1 MRRLPVV
8 ASFPLFLALV
18 VGLGAAIP
26 FPQAE
31 SDLHAD
37 PAARFGTLP
46 NGLRYVVMPNHEPKN
61 RASLRLLV
69 LAGSFQETESQR
81 GLAHF
86 LEHMA
91 FNGSTHYAPG
101 TLVEKLQRLGM
112 GFGAD
117 TNAST
122 SFDHTLYQLELPDNS
137 PATLDLG
144 LQILADYGAG
154 LLLEPAMIEK
164 ERGIILSEK
173 RARDTVGY
181 RSIVAQL
188 GFMEAGTRVPDRL
201 PIGLEGVIEKSGRE
215 AFVSFY
221 DTWYRPERMVVIVV
235 GDVDGAATEKKIVDG
250 FSALAPRSPAPPAV
264 DLGKV
269 PDFQGVRAL
278 YHGEPEAP
286 DTEVMIACTVP
297 YAHEPDTG
305 ANRVSYLPRT
315 LAFEMLNRRL
325 SILSTKEHAPFIRA
339 SASVDESYN
348 LFRRTEIDMV
358 CAADQWTASLGVA
371 DQELRRALLF
381 GFRADE
387 LREAASDLRNDL
399 ERAANTAPTR
409 RSDSLAGE
417 VADSLV
423 ERNVFTSPADDLA
436 LLGPALSKV
445 SLDDCTLALRKAWT
459 APGRYVVVTGN
470 AAISGDGN
478 AAVAAAYSQSMEV
491 AVKAT
496 SAEAKGEWA
505 YSDFGPA
512 GEVTTRKHV
521 DDLDLTEVTFANG
534 VRLDLKRTDFEA
546 NTIHVAA
553 RLGTGQLT
561 EPAVVEPGLSAFTG
575 ATFAAGGLGRHSF
588 DAIRRILAGRTV
600 GVQFASTLDAFVLGG
615 ETDREDLALEFQFIA
630 ASITDPGYR
639 PEALRDAP
647 KRLESEYLRFDHSIR
662 GPLALNIPKL
672 LSSGDPRFGL
682 PSKNVMMSRT
692 LEEEKA
698 WLAPQ
703 LASGALEVSVAGDFD
718 VNTAIDDAAKTIGTL
733 PKRAPRPPLDDLRRV
748 AFPSLP
754 FSREFP
760 VDTKIP
766 KSLVAVYWPTSDGMD
781 VRRARRLNMLA
792 QVLGDRLRVR
802 VREQLGSA
810 YSPTVA
816 STASDVFP
824 GYGYIVAIIEV
835 EPAKAKDIEK
845 VVVAVAGD
853 LNAKGS
859 TQDEFDR
866 AKNPTLTS
874 VLDSERTN
882 RYWMTVLG
890 RAQEKPE
897 VLDWARGRLADFQ
910 AISKADVDALA
921 KSYLAPAN
929 ASRAIIRPAEVPP
942 PSTAV
947 PPPPD
952 AM

>member
-1 MRRLPVV
+1 
-8 ASFPLFLALV
+8 
-18 VGLGAAIP
+18 
-26 FPQAE
+26 
-31 SDLHAD
+31 
-37 PAARFGTLP
+37 
-46 NGLRYVVMPNHEPKN
+46 
-61 RASLRLLV
+61 
-69 LAGSFQETESQR
+69 
-81 GLAHF
+81 
-86 LEHMA
+86 
-91 FNGSTHYAPG
+91 
-101 TLVEKLQRLGM
+101 
-112 GFGAD
+112 
-117 TNAST
+117 
-122 SFDHTLYQLELPDNS
+122 
-137 PATLDLG
+137 
-144 LQILADYGAG
+144 
-154 LLLEPAMIEK
+154 
-164 ERGIILSEK
+164 
-173 RARDTVGY
+173 
-181 RSIVAQL
+181 
-188 GFMEAGTRVPDRL
+188 
-201 PIGLEGVIEKSGRE
+201 
-215 AFVSFY
+215 
-221 DTWYRPERMVVIVV
+221 
-235 GDVDGAATEKKIVDG
+235 
-250 FSALAPRSPAPPAV
+250 
-264 DLGKV
+264 
-269 PDFQGVRAL
+269 
-278 YHGEPEAP
+278 
-286 DTEVMIACTVP
+286 
-297 YAHEPDTG
+297 
-305 ANRVSYLPRT
+305 
-315 LAFEMLNRRL
+315 
-325 SILSTKEHAPFIRA
+325 
-339 SASVDESYN
+339 
-348 LFRRTEIDMV
+348 
-358 CAADQWTASLGVA
+358 
-371 DQELRRALLF
+371 
-381 GFRADE
+381 
-387 LREAASDLRNDL
+387 
-399 ERAANTAPTR
+399 
-409 RSDSLAGE
+409 
-417 VADSLV
+417 
-423 ERNVFTSPADDLA
+423 
-436 LLGPALSKV
+436 
-445 SLDDCTLALRKAWT
+445 
-459 APGRYVVVTGN
+459 
-470 AAISGDGN
+470 
-478 AAVAAAYSQSMEV
+478 
-491 AVKAT
+491 
-496 SAEAKGEWA
+496 
-505 YSDFGPA
+505 
-512 GEVTTRKHV
+512 
-521 DDLDLTEVTFANG
+521 
-534 VRLDLKRTDFEA
+534 
-546 NTIHVAA
+546 
-553 RLGTGQLT
+553 
-561 EPAVVEPGLSAFTG
+561 
-575 ATFAAGGLGRHSF
+575 
-588 DAIRRILAGRTV
+588 V

-639 PEALRDAP
+639 PEALRDAH
-647 KRLESEYLRFDHSIR
+647 KRIESEYLRFDHSIR